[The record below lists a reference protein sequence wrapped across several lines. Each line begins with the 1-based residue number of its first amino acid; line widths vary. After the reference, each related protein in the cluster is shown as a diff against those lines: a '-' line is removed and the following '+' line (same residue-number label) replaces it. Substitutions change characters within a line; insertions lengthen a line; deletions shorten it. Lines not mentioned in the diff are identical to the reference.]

1 MSLFRENMHKQLMSH
16 KVATMSVRTAL
27 PADRTRTCVLGIFVG
42 WKNKA
47 AP

>member
-1 MSLFRENMHKQLMSH
+1 MSLFRENMHKYLTSR
-16 KVATMSVRTAL
+16 KVATMSVRTCL
-27 PADRTRTCVLGIFVG
+27 PSRKAGTLAAGIFVG